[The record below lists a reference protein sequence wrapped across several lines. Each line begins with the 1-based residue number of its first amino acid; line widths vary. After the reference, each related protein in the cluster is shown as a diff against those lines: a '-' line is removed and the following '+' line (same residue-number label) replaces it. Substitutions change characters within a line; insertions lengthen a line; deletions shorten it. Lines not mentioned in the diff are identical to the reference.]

1 MNNGWIKIARN
12 ITEKPW
18 YGVPN
23 DVCLFMHLIMDANF
37 TTSYYRG
44 VEVKSGQLIRS
55 HEKLAVETGL
65 TINQVRTSMKHLIST
80 GEITQVFT
88 HVGNLITLENYG
100 ILDECDDTDHAAYH
114 TEHRERITNESRT
127 DHGII
132 RKERKDKKE
141 KNTYGVFKNVRLSE
155 KEFEQLTEQFGEE
168 ERDSWIR
175 KVDEYCERTGKTYRN
190 YALTITS
197 WAKKDGEKAAGTNSE
212 KDGVVDYEEWARQYQ

>member
-1 MNNGWIKIARN
+1 MCACSC
-12 ITEKPW
+12 T
-18 YGVPN
+18 
-23 DVCLFMHLIMDANF
+23 CLWMRILPLA
-37 TTSYYRG
+37 TTGG

-88 HVGNLITLENYG
+88 HVGNLITLESYG

-127 DHGII
+127 DHRVIN
-132 RKERKDKKE
+132 KEKKE
-141 KNTYGVFKNVRLSE
+141 KKEKKNTYGVFGHVRLSE
-155 KEFEQLTEQFGEE
+155 KEFDQLTRQFGEE

-190 YALTITS
+190 YALTITN
-197 WAKKDGEKAAGTNSE
+197 WAKKDCEKAAVTNGE